1 MPRRE
6 LKNCCACPA
15 MAIVSFDESPLCLSC
30 LLAKLAEEKDP
41 DVVGRIRPL
50 RRLIADGHGLWFQG
64 AA

>member
-15 MAIVSFDESPLCLSC
+15 IALVTFDDRPLCLSC
-30 LLAKLAEEKDP
+30 LLEQLAEEKDP
-41 DVVGRIRPL
+41 SVLGRIRPL
-50 RRLIADGHGLWFQG
+50 RRLITDGQGLWFQG